1 MRALASERFGRWTRG
16 TGIVALVALAWVVF
30 TDGLFWSAVV
40 AAGLIGSTVAISAL
54 LRRRR
59 IPSLARV
66 ITIGEGGITIGA
78 AEPLAVPAGCGY
90 ASGAAIH
97 QSPRGERRP

>member
-1 MRALASERFGRWTRG
+1 VRALASERFGRWTRG
-16 TGIVALVALAWVVF
+16 TGIVALVALAWVVV

-54 LRRRR
+54 LRRRQ

-66 ITIGEGGITIGA
+66 ITIGE

-90 ASGAAIH
+90 TSRAGIR
-97 QSPRGERRP
+97 QSPRGERKP

>member
-1 MRALASERFGRWTRG
+1 VRALTSERFGRWTRG
-16 TGIVALVALAWVVF
+16 TGIVALVAVAWVVV

-40 AAGLIGSTVAISAL
+40 AAGLLGSTVAISAL
-54 LRRRR
+54 LRRRQ

-66 ITIGEGGITIGA
+66 ITIGEA

-90 ASGAAIH
+90 TSRAGIR
-97 QSPRGERRP
+97 QSPRGDRKP